1 MIPQRPAHLPTVILL
16 GRLGQAPIAE
26 VVWGA
31 ASVGLLAPAAGSR
44 TPRCSPL
51 GIIEG
56 RKGQAN
62 REGTEERPQEKIA
75 VQHRLR
81 PVEMVG
87 EDFLVRMD
95 EEARLEAVRGIRPE
109 VHVARAELLT
119 PKVSSARKV

>member
-1 MIPQRPAHLPTVILL
+1 M
-16 GRLGQAPIAE
+16 
-26 VVWGA
+26 
-31 ASVGLLAPAAGSR
+31 
-44 TPRCSPL
+44 
-51 GIIEG
+51 
-56 RKGQAN
+56 N